1 MTTKI
6 ALKRVS
12 RHETTENNQQNYDM
26 SKLTKRLYTPPQLEV
41 ELYSVE
47 LGFQT
52 TGSITESGDD
62 TSIADPDDTI
72 IGWD

>member
-1 MTTKI
+1 
-6 ALKRVS
+6 
-12 RHETTENNQQNYDM
+12 M

-52 TGSITESGDD
+52 TGSITEGGDD
-62 TSIADPDDTI
+62 NSIADPDDTI

>member
-1 MTTKI
+1 M
-6 ALKRVS
+6 
-12 RHETTENNQQNYDM
+12 NYDM
-26 SKLTKRLYTPPQLEV
+26 SKKIKTLYAPPQLEV

-52 TGSITESGDD
+52 TGSITEGGDD
-62 TSIADPDDTI
+62 NSIADPDDTI